1 MSARAKQF
9 ILRAARA
16 IIKSNSASTVRKR
29 LKGNL
34 HERGQATKRLTDL
47 IFQLRV
53 TGDGRSWS
61 GRGSADS
68 AVHEMRQQASDSR
81 LPAAIRCRAVI
92 NLAVYEGFLP
102 VTELDDSAVSTWIR
116 SVVEP
121 KQEVKQP
128 QPSRMSD
135 VEAALARYEQARRGD
150 AQGQVLTV

>member
-102 VTELDDSAVSTWIR
+102 VSAQIGAEVVGIRTPPSVRRDDFLT
-116 SVVEP
+116 
-121 KQEVKQP
+121 
-128 QPSRMSD
+128 SRP
-135 VEAALARYEQARRGD
+135 ARGSRR
-150 AQGQVLTV
+150 T